1 MTIVHPFGRS
11 LAIAAVAALVAAC
24 ADAPLVPA
32 RAPATTPPAAPQLTT
47 FRGDHADVISTIQQA
62 TARYHNL
69 EAALA
74 DDFVFLHG
82 CENRPDEGPV
92 GTVYVHLGRLLDGV
106 IDPGLP
112 DALIYESRENER
124 PRLVG
129 VELAVPVALWT
140 NPEPPAF
147 LGAEFQREDEFG
159 VFGLHVW
166 VWRDNPEGLFAESN
180 PRVSCETV

>member
-32 RAPATTPPAAPQLTT
+32 SAPATTPAAAPQLTK
-47 FRGDHADVISTIQQA
+47 FRGDHADVISTIQRA

-74 DDFVFLHG
+74 DEFVFLHG
-82 CENRPDEGPV
+82 CEVRPDEGPV
-92 GTVYVHLGRLLDGV
+92 GTVYVHLGRLFDGV

-112 DALIYESRENER
+112 DALIYEARKNER

-129 VELAVPVALWT
+129 VELAVPVALW
-140 NPEPPAF
+140 NDPDPPAF

-166 VWRDNPEGLFAESN
+166 VWRNNPEGLFAESN
-180 PRVSCETV
+180 PRVSCESA